1 MLTARSY
8 RPRTQV
14 PITQAS
20 VASSLRS
27 SPAFS
32 DSSLL
37 PVAYGGEP
45 SEVIQF
51 TASEAIDGFWVHP
64 PCPWCNKVEKTKVPS
79 AKTLQWRMNEAH
91 KRHQVKLANHG
102 DGICNPAGDE
112 AAQAA
117 DVSPWSIKLS
127 VICLSNLSPAIP
139 LCVSQAAM
147 SDGPEILVNEDGF
160 LFNSCTI
167 CNCRPV
173 QTKWPGDDKAKWIKD
188 DAFKRH
194 KEKWQNHLSTCSA
207 ADAADGE
214 GIEREGIE
222 QEGVEQEDSN
232 PSGSDDCV
240 LPRKNLPPFPDHLRG
255 PPLPLGSQ
263 VLPPVPIDDALDM
276 GDDLASETSHGRCAV
291 SPTAVKP
298 GERAASPEI
307 QCGQRAPCRQ
317 AALLPAVTSPGPAS
331 WSQGKD
337 SMWHEMEENKT
348 KALAC
353 LPPLVS
359 PSVHRAPPLLNPIEI
374 WANVQRQTSQPA
386 AAAALGSCAAPVP
399 AVPPPASTQGSDGPK
414 TQDSGWTQDKE
425 GVWHETNELLETN
438 EVNMPQLP
446 PPLPPTPTP
455 PPPGPPPPPR
465 LPPSLPSPL
474 PKLPPLP
481 PPSLGSPEP
490 LPPRSRHA
498 TNRGHRMSQ
507 IRLDTLQVP
516 PRTASLISAPPAL
529 ISAPS
534 ANGKAPIVEKSSLL
548 YRRGAPALAPVPAQ
562 KKRRSAQL
570 PESSP
575 KSSPEPSPH
584 PSPQLSQRQPS
595 RACNS
600 TSLPVD
606 RTTHERPTS
615 TFAEPNVPKHMLY
628 FRLGE
633 LGRRSQQ
640 IAAEGDCCP
649 LAFGAGFEF
658 PAVEALHVTENAKEA
673 VQNAREQAVELLS
686 SAGDSELEGV
696 RWSTIRGSEG
706 LERDAHLASQQLAPW
721 NTAAHFRHDNR
732 SLSTG
737 FQFGIAVGFGR
748 PVVSFDVKHGMCR
761 TIHIYGARDGHGQ
774 LKRTKGR
781 TPRVPGEQITCP
793 PTIPFHLSVPFE
805 EALHT
810 IRTTNCSVVEYS
822 GIHFTVW
829 YVAPPSPPPA
839 LYIQPDAYDICPP
852 RPNAPRR

>member
-64 PCPWCNKVEKTKVPS
+64 PCPWCNKVDKTKVPS

-240 LPRKNLPPFPDHLRG
+240 LPRKKLPPFPDHLRG

-263 VLPPVPIDDALDM
+263 VLPPVPIDDAL
-276 GDDLASETSHGRCAV
+276 
-291 SPTAVKP
+291 
-298 GERAASPEI
+298 
-307 QCGQRAPCRQ
+307 
-317 AALLPAVTSPGPAS
+317 
-331 WSQGKD
+331 
-337 SMWHEMEENKT
+337 
-348 KALAC
+348 
-353 LPPLVS
+353 
-359 PSVHRAPPLLNPIEI
+359 SVR
-374 WANVQRQTSQPA
+374 
-386 AAAALGSCAAPVP
+386 
-399 AVPPPASTQGSDGPK
+399 
-414 TQDSGWTQDKE
+414 
-425 GVWHETNELLETN
+425 
-438 EVNMPQLP
+438 
-446 PPLPPTPTP
+446 
-455 PPPGPPPPPR
+455 
-465 LPPSLPSPL
+465 
-474 PKLPPLP
+474 
-481 PPSLGSPEP
+481 
-490 LPPRSRHA
+490 
-498 TNRGHRMSQ
+498 
-507 IRLDTLQVP
+507 
-516 PRTASLISAPPAL
+516 
-529 ISAPS
+529 
-534 ANGKAPIVEKSSLL
+534 
-548 YRRGAPALAPVPAQ
+548 
-562 KKRRSAQL
+562 
-570 PESSP
+570 
-575 KSSPEPSPH
+575 
-584 PSPQLSQRQPS
+584 
-595 RACNS
+595 
-600 TSLPVD
+600 
-606 RTTHERPTS
+606 
-615 TFAEPNVPKHMLY
+615 
-628 FRLGE
+628 
-633 LGRRSQQ
+633 
-640 IAAEGDCCP
+640 
-649 LAFGAGFEF
+649 
-658 PAVEALHVTENAKEA
+658 
-673 VQNAREQAVELLS
+673 
-686 SAGDSELEGV
+686 
-696 RWSTIRGSEG
+696 
-706 LERDAHLASQQLAPW
+706 
-721 NTAAHFRHDNR
+721 
-732 SLSTG
+732 
-737 FQFGIAVGFGR
+737 
-748 PVVSFDVKHGMCR
+748 
-761 TIHIYGARDGHGQ
+761 
-774 LKRTKGR
+774 
-781 TPRVPGEQITCP
+781 
-793 PTIPFHLSVPFE
+793 
-805 EALHT
+805 
-810 IRTTNCSVVEYS
+810 
-822 GIHFTVW
+822 
-829 YVAPPSPPPA
+829 
-839 LYIQPDAYDICPP
+839 
-852 RPNAPRR
+852 PRRP